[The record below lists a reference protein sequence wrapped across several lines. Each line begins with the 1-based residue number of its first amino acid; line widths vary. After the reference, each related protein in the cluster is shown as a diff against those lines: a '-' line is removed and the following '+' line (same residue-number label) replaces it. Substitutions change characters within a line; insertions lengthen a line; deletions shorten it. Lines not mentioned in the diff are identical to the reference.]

1 MICVHHMICG
11 GKWNYMIDI
20 YGWEPRGKNHV
31 LLILCRK
38 NWYILIILCI
48 EYEIWILKDNAIIP
62 ARSRKTIYG
71 EIKILAGVF
80 SRRFSCIITVIL
92 SLLKYATFSNC
103 SFVRIFFRYL
113 VRMGESFIG
122 TAITCMANENA
133 VTIHRVYGSASE
145 KETLEVWREN
155 SINGQKVYTGN
166 GSGKTYQ
173 EVVSSFCW
181 AENNYVFTM
190 SSTFVFWFWFLCSE
204 SAGWSEGSYF
214 YVVVNDV
221 EYLRGTLSGIPRKE
235 LTLSC
240 NF

>member
-1 MICVHHMICG
+1 MICVYLINGG
-11 GKWNYMIDI
+11 GKQSYMIDI
-20 YGWEPRGKNHV
+20 YRWESRGKNHV
-31 LLILCRK
+31 LFILCRK
-38 NWYILIILCI
+38 NWYVLIII
-48 EYEIWILKDNAIIP
+48 WSEYKIWILKEKVIIP
-62 ARSRKTIYG
+62 IQSRNSIYG
-71 EIKILAGVF
+71 KIKILAGVF
-80 SRRFSCIITVIL
+80 LRRFSCIITVIL

-113 VRMGESFIG
+113 VRMGESFVG

-190 SSTFVFWFWFLCSE
+190 SSTYLFW
-204 SAGWSEGSYF
+204 
-214 YVVVNDV
+214 V
-221 EYLRGTLSGIPRKE
+221 
-235 LTLSC
+235 
-240 NF
+240 